1 MKSAIIGGQD
11 TLDFPLEFTGD
22 RDIGDAVLTLTD
34 KPSELTGTL
43 TDSTGKPAV
52 GYSIIVVSSDNRFWI
67 PGSRRIVLSRPGPDG
82 RFMFRALPSGSYH
95 LAAVMDL
102 DAGGQYDPEF
112 LRTVVPASVLV
123 TVTEGGKIAQD
134 LRVK

>member
-1 MKSAIIGGQD
+1 MKSAIIAGQD

-22 RDIGDAVLTLTD
+22 RDIADAVLTVTD

-43 TDSTGKPAV
+43 TDSMGKPAV
-52 GYSIIVVSSDNRFWI
+52 GYSIILVSSDNRFWI

-82 RFMFRALPSGSYH
+82 RFTFRGLPSGSYH

-102 DAGGQYDPEF
+102 DSGGQYDPEF

-123 TVTEGGKIAQD
+123 TVTDGGKITQD